1 MFSPFAHIPDTARLD
16 MELISL
22 KTIKNSICAI
32 AILSLFFSQASFG
45 QTPSTQLGSYSLNSD
60 VQTAYVNDKA
70 QWITVQ
76 FAIAENTLIIANG
89 QVEAEVGGVDI
100 TLVASQF
107 TTEISGRT
115 KQVYLSMQHLQQLDS
130 KSASAITALKKE
142 RSRLKDALRQ
152 VEDNLI
158 RLESLSITVDD
169 PNIPDVIK
177 QYRNPLLEDAWRDI
191 QKAKQESLGEGGGAV
206 SADPFF
212 AEALFWKSIGVH
224 EEAISS
230 FVLAF
235 GISQENNKDVS
246 EYVEHYRSLSKY
258 LQEYAKRPTKEL
270 STDID
275 YSQRARLVFARG
287 ISKYRCGE
295 FEDAARLFTQSLLL
309 KPQSALTWYYRSI
322 CFKELE
328 ADLRARHD
336 AIVGVQLERWSQRGM
351 INGGLSHVQ
360 GSSRIWLEHLR
371 ANQNVP
377 VLAGN

>member
-1 MFSPFAHIPDTARLD
+1 

-22 KTIKNSICAI
+22 KTTKNSICAI
-32 AILSLFFSQASFG
+32 AILSLFFSQASLG
-45 QTPSTQLGSYSLNSD
+45 QTTSTQLDSYSLNSD

-76 FAIAENTLIIANG
+76 FPVAENTLIIANG
-89 QVEAEVGGVDI
+89 QIEAEIGGVDI

-107 TTEISGRT
+107 TTEISGKT
-115 KQVYLSMQHLQQLDS
+115 KQVYLSIRHLQQLDS

-142 RSRLKDALRQ
+142 RNRLKDALRQ
-152 VEDNLI
+152 VEDDLI
-158 RLESLSITVDD
+158 RLESLSVTVDD

-191 QKAKQESLGEGGGAV
+191 QKAKQESLGEGEAPV

-230 FVLAF
+230 FVLAI
-235 GISQENNKDVS
+235 GISQEKKQNVS
-246 EYVEHYRSLSKY
+246 EYVEHYRSLNKY

-270 STDID
+270 TQDVD
-275 YSQRARLVFARG
+275 YSLMARSLFASG
-287 ISKYRCGE
+287 VSKYRCGE
-295 FEDAARLFTQSLLL
+295 YKDAAQLFTQSLLL
-309 KPQSALTWYYRSI
+309 KPQSSLTWYYRSV
-322 CFKELE
+322 CFKQLDV
-328 ADLRARHD
+328 DLRARHD
-336 AIVGVQLERWSQRGM
+336 AIVGVQLEHRSQRRM
-351 INGGLSHVQ
+351 INYGLTHVQ